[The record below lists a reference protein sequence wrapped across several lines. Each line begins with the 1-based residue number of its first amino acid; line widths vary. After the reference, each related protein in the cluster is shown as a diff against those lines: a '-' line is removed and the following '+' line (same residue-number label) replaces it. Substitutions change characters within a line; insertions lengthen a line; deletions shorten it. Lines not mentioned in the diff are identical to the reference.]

1 MLDSRPS
8 GVADRPGDCY
18 ACVKT
23 LRREVEAHSYCM
35 DEPLFVSGPRVIVRS
50 WRGRTPHNRA
60 ESYARHFMYV
70 VLPRLQSLQGFA
82 GGTLLRR
89 AVGDET
95 EFLVLTSWESMD
107 AVKLFAGDTPDVA
120 VVDADARALLS
131 TFDTT
136 VDHWSST

>member
-1 MLDSRPS
+1 M
-8 GVADRPGDCY
+8 
-18 ACVKT
+18 
-23 LRREVEAHSYCM
+23 
-35 DEPLFVSGPRVIVRS
+35 IVRS
-50 WRGRTPHNRA
+50 WRGRTPQNRA
-60 ESYARHFMYV
+60 ESYARHFLYV
-70 VLPRLQSLQGFA
+70 VLPKLQSLSGFA
-82 GGTLLRR
+82 GGTILRR

-120 VVDADARALLS
+120 VVDDDARALLS